1 LPQEDSDATVE
12 PMSERGV
19 RRQSFR
25 AGFVSGAVIAVVTDV
40 ALTSWTLAN
49 RGSGSLE
56 RSTLQAI
63 LLVV

>member
-1 LPQEDSDATVE
+1 
-12 PMSERGV
+12 
-19 RRQSFR
+19 
-25 AGFVSGAVIAVVTDV
+25 VSGAVIAVVTDV